1 MKHPMSR
8 AFQRGAVAGSIAL
21 MAACAGAPWAMA
33 APSSHREAPGI
44 TAMPKVD
51 STDFYMFNSYETGR
65 QDFVTIIANYQPF
78 QTPYGGPNFFQ
89 MDPDALY
96 QIHIDNDGD
105 AHEDITFTFRFT
117 NTLRDLAI
125 PVGNASVPIALY
137 NSNTIGPA
145 ATQNSSLNIVET
157 FTVDV
162 TYGDRYTGQ
171 TFRCTNFDT
180 GSEVFMKP
188 ADNVGGKTFQNS
200 YETYA
205 RDHIARVRLPGARA
219 PAKVFV
225 GQRKDPFV
233 VNLGETFDLVNNNPL
248 GPENAKPDSLADDN
262 CTAICI
268 EVPAAFL
275 RGTDQSHKII
285 GGWTSA
291 SLPKTRNIT
300 FAPESGIGNSEESS
314 GAWRQVSRLGMPL
327 VNELVIGLRD
337 KDKFGA
343 SRPRNDAQF
352 ATYVTNPSLPTIIGS
367 LFNVTPPTLPRNDLV
382 EVFLTGVP
390 GLNQPAGVQASEMLR
405 LNTDSDAIP
414 PKPKGMQ
421 NRIGVIAGD
430 NAGFPNGR
438 RPGDDVVDIS
448 LRVIMG
454 ALYPDAG
461 QPNGNAPVGNLP
473 FTDGAFLDDSFF
485 DDVFPYLRTPVS
497 TSPVTP

>member
-1 MKHPMSR
+1 MRILFPNLSL
-8 AFQRGAVAGSIAL
+8 AGLTSL
-21 MAACAGAPWAMA
+21 VLAGAAIATPTPL
-33 APSSHREAPGI
+33 PSSHREAPGI
-44 TAMPKVD
+44 AGMPKVD
-51 STDFYMFNSYETGR
+51 STDFYMFNSYEAGR
-65 QDFVTIIANYQPF
+65 QDFVTIIADYQPF

-89 MDPDALY
+89 MDPNALY

-105 AHEDITFTFRFT
+105 AREDLTFTFKFT
-117 NTLRDLAI
+117 NTLRDIALNI
-125 PVGNASVPIALY
+125 GSVSVPIALY

-145 ATQNSSLNIVET
+145 ANQNSALNIIET
-157 FTVDV
+157 FTIDV

-180 GSEVFMKP
+180 GSEIFQKP
-188 ADNVGGKTFQNS
+188 ADNVGAKTFQNV
-200 YETYA
+200 YEDYA
-205 RDHIARVRLPGARA
+205 RNHIARVRLPGARA
-219 PAKVFV
+219 PAKVFI

-233 VNLGETFDLVNNNPL
+233 VNLGETFDLINNNPL
-248 GPENAKPDSLADDN
+248 GPENGKPDSLADDN

-268 EVPAAFL
+268 EAPAAFL
-275 RGTDQSHKII
+275 RGTNQAHKII

-291 SLPKTRNIT
+291 SLPKTRNIN
-300 FAPESGIGNSEESS
+300 FIPAIGLNNTDDQS

-352 ATYVTNPSLPTIIGS
+352 ANYVTNPTLPAIIGQ
-367 LFNVTPPTLPRNDLV
+367 LFSVTPPTLPRNDLV
-382 EVFLTGVP
+382 AVFLTGVP
-390 GLNQPAGVQASEMLR
+390 GLNQPANVQASEMLR

-438 RPGDDVVDIS
+438 RPGDDVVDIA

-461 QPNGNAPVGNLP
+461 QPSGNAPVGNLA

-485 DDVFPYLRTPVS
+485 DNVFPYLRAPVS
-497 TSPVTP
+497 TSPAPH